1 MAFEHLTGQLHFW
14 YYQAKPGQ
22 RHAPRRI
29 EPGIE
34 EIEVIVSGRGYFE
47 AAGKV
52 VDAGP
57 GSSLWYQPGDKVIV
71 TAHESD
77 PYETIVFHFSVT
89 RRPDIVPP
97 SYSTW
102 AETGDGVRFCQRTFE
117 LFKMAAR
124 LSPAEVVSQ
133 YARLFWESQEY
144 LRRGVQEQ
152 LPAGLARV
160 RTLIETHFAEE
171 LSTARMAE
179 EAGISISHLH
189 LLFKRHLETS
199 PTQFLLQQRLLKAQA
214 LLAHENKTV
223 KQVCY
228 ETGFRDFSYFCAR
241 FKRQTGSSPS
251 VYRRRFQA

>member
-14 YYQAKPGQ
+14 YYQAKPDQ

-47 AAGKV
+47 VAGEV
-52 VDAGP
+52 IDAGP

-102 AETGDGVRFCQRTFE
+102 AETGDCVRFCRRTFE
-117 LFKMAAR
+117 LFKMAVK
-124 LSPAEVVSQ
+124 LSPAEVVSL

-152 LPAGLARV
+152 LPASLRRV
-160 RTLIETHFAEE
+160 QMLIEKQFTDD
-171 LSTARMAE
+171 LNIDRLAE
-179 EAGISISHLH
+179 EAGISSSHLH
-189 LLFKRHLETS
+189 LLFRRYLDTS
-199 PTQFLLQQRLLKAQA
+199 PAQFLIQQRMVKAQDI
-214 LLAHENKTV
+214 LAHSGLTV
-223 KQVCY
+223 KEVCY
-228 ETGFRDFSYFCAR
+228 AVGFRDFPYFCAR
-241 FKRQTGSSPS
+241 FKRHTGLSPS
-251 VYRRRFQA
+251 AYRRRFQV